1 MQPIFTIFRIPL
13 RALVELIMGILIFIG
28 FCPAL
33 IGIAII
39 GFQVFVWLATE
50 TWTPIPLADAI
61 ATARFDLHLMDHSP
75 LWPSMAK
82 GLRSS
87 LDEIPLSS
95 CFLVAGL
102 SLSAC
107 TAYLRCK
114 LVDMFGNK
122 LNRI

>member
-1 MQPIFTIFRIPL
+1 
-13 RALVELIMGILIFIG
+13 MGVLIFIG
-28 FCPAL
+28 FSPAL
-33 IGIAII
+33 VGIAII

-50 TWTPIPLADAI
+50 NWTSIPLADAI
-61 ATARFDLHLMDHSP
+61 ETARFDLHLMDYFP

-95 CFLVAGL
+95 CFLAAGL
-102 SLSAC
+102 GLSAC

-114 LVDMFGNK
+114 LVDMFDSK